1 MEELSMDIDDINS
14 RAVYHSAMADKHKER
29 ASELSRIGVSTE
41 PGDSTEDAYSKSQLH
56 HSASEYHDKASGYYI
71 KASQAMDD
79 GRTRHAKQHVDSAEN
94 WAAVVKS
101 HEKEHGITVE

>member
-1 MEELSMDIDDINS
+1 MDIDDINS
-14 RAVYHSAMADKHKER
+14 RAVYHSAMADKHQER
-29 ASELSRIGVSTE
+29 ASELSRMGVTTS
-41 PGDSTEDAYSKSQLH
+41 PGDSTEDAYTKSQLH

-79 GRTRHAKQHVDSAEN
+79 GKSRHAANHAASAEN
-94 WAAVVKS
+94 WAAVVKA